1 MKHIDKPT
9 IYAER
14 LHQLRK
20 ENGLSQE
27 ELGHLLGVQKTAI
40 YKYEKGLT
48 SIPQNKIAKICDIF
62 GVPADYLL
70 GRSNEAI
77 ADFKKFIKIK
87 LYDKWTIDGPQEA
100 KESEI
105 GYEITKEEIKKGKN
119 AFFAIKYIGES
130 MSPFYM
136 DNDIV
141 IIEKSSDFNT
151 GQDILLTIGKSD
163 AIIRKCSKEPNG
175 ILIKATNTIFPT
187 QFFNFDEMAS
197 LPINILGK
205 VRQIIRKVN

>member
-1 MKHIDKPT
+1 MRHMEKPT

-20 ENGLSQE
+20 ERKISQE
-27 ELGHLLGVQKTAI
+27 ELGRLLGVQKTAI

-70 GRSNEAI
+70 GRSNESPENI
-77 ADFKKFIKIK
+77 KKFIKIK
-87 LYDKWTIDGPQEA
+87 LYEKWNFNGPVEG

-105 GYEITKEEIKKGKN
+105 GYEITKEEMKKGKDV
-119 AFFAIKYIGES
+119 FFGIKYIGES

-136 DNDIV
+136 DSDIV
-141 IIEKSSDFNT
+141 IIEKTSDFNT

-175 ILIKATNTIFPT
+175 ILIKTTNSIFPAK
-187 QFFNFDEMAS
+187 FYNFDEMNS
-197 LPINILGK
+197 LPIRILGI